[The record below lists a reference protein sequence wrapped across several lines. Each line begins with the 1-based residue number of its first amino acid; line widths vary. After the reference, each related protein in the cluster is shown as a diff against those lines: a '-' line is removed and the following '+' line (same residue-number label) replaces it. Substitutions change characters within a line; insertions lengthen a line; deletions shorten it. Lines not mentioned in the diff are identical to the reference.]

1 MKQLYIFI
9 IAFIFFSGSYVTS
22 FSHDRFV
29 VQTILDVLPVK
40 LVTFTAQ
47 SVSNDITLIW
57 KTTNEVNDDYCE
69 VERSMDGTTFNKVA
83 SVKGGNNTG
92 LSNYQWVDAN
102 AALMNTAKLFY
113 RLKIISASGVFQ
125 YSSIIIIPF
134 LRLSA
139 EIITGIVPNP
149 FKEKLTINLHLPK
162 SGQILIKLADITGRV
177 YIKEKIT
184 ASQGYSK
191 HNLSGIDKLSPGIYF
206 LTADF
211 EGREF
216 IYKIVK

>member
-9 IAFIFFSGSYVTS
+9 TAFTFFSGSYLTS

-29 VQTILDVLPVK
+29 VKTISDVLPVK
-40 LVTFTAQ
+40 LIAFTAQ
-47 SVSNDITLIW
+47 SVSNDIILIW
-57 KTTNEVNDDYCE
+57 KTTNEVNNDYCE

-92 LSNYQWVDAN
+92 LSNYHWVDAG
-102 AALMNTAKLFY
+102 AAFINTAKLFY
-113 RLKIISASGVFQ
+113 RLKIVSASGVFQ

-149 FKEKLTINLHLPK
+149 FKEKLTININLPK
-162 SGQILIKLADITGRV
+162 SGQILITLADITGKV
-177 YIKEKIT
+177 YTKEKIT
-184 ASQGYSK
+184 AGQGYSK
-191 HNLSGIDKLSPGIYF
+191 HDVSGIDKLSPGIYF

-211 EGREF
+211 ERKQVV
-216 IYKIVK
+216 YKIVK